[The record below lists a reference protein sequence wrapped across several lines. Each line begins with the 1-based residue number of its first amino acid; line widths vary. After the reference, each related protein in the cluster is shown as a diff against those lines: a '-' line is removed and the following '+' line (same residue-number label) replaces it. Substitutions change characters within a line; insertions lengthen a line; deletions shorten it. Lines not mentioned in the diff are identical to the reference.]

1 MTNTLPT
8 LRSVRPPA
16 MDAAQRSPGHRII
29 NRPRVLIATPPV
41 GCGDEQRAHQ
51 EVIEIAMGSL
61 EGDVATSPSLSSTGS
76 SGTGAGNDNHG
87 GGGEVRI
94 YACFAH
100 GASNSLECYEPGANT
115 WRRVGG
121 LPGVPHGH
129 VLKGFAVV
137 AVAESVYVIGGRL
150 CRREGVA
157 GGDYRDTD
165 VGVRADVLRY
175 DVRRGEWRCCAP
187 LLVPRV
193 DFACAPCRGR
203 ICVAGGLCSLSGA
216 RGTAAAEVYDPVT
229 GRWSPL
235 PDMSTLRYKCVGVT
249 WQGGFHVVGGF
260 AESTTPA
267 ATPGEAQSS
276 ALERSS
282 AEVFNCGRG
291 VWEIIPGMWQ
301 LDVPPNQIVAVA
313 GRLFSSGDCLNSWKG
328 HVEVYDG
335 ELNIWSVMDHSALSD
350 LALLASNL
358 PPSAQQLY
366 LTMAVVGTRLFFLAG
381 YEIAGDDD
389 ESFRTVSLVHS
400 YDTSAAPGLAPAW
413 SSFQPKMDHDNNVED
428 GSKELFSQCCSV
440 QLSS

>member
-1 MTNTLPT
+1 
-8 LRSVRPPA
+8 
-16 MDAAQRSPGHRII
+16 
-29 NRPRVLIATPPV
+29 
-41 GCGDEQRAHQ
+41 
-51 EVIEIAMGSL
+51 MGSL
-61 EGDVATSPSLSSTGS
+61 QGDVATSPSLSSTGS
-76 SGTGAGNDNHG
+76 SGSGNDNNAG
-87 GGGEVRI
+87 GGGGSTGGVRI
-94 YACFAH
+94 YACFAY
-100 GASNSLECYEPGANT
+100 GGTNSFECYEPGANR

-121 LPGVPHGH
+121 IPGVPDGH

-137 AVAESVYVIGGRL
+137 AVGESVFVIGGRL
-150 CRREGVA
+150 CRRDVA
-157 GGDYRDTD
+157 DGGSEYHDTD

-175 DVRRGEWRCCAP
+175 DVRRGEWLACAP
-187 LLVPRV
+187 LLLPRF

-216 RGTAAAEVYDPVT
+216 RGTAAAEVYDAEEN
-229 GRWSPL
+229 RWSPL
-235 PDMSTLRYKCVGVT
+235 PDMSTMRYKCVGVT

-260 AESTTPA
+260 AESTTADASAPPG
-267 ATPGEAQSS
+267 TPTMLHSS

-282 AEVFNCGRG
+282 AEVFNCHRG

-335 ELNIWSVMDHSALSD
+335 ELNIWSVMDHSALPD
-350 LALLASNL
+350 LSLLASSL

-366 LTMAVVGTRLFFLAG
+366 LTMAVVDRQLYFLAG
-381 YEIAGDDD
+381 YEVAGDDD
-389 ESFRTVSLVHS
+389 DTYRTVSLVHS
-400 YDTSAAPGLAPAW
+400 FDTSAVPGIVPAW
-413 SSFQPKMDHDNNVED
+413 SSFQPKMDHEHNVED